1 MNDKPKMYYCVRT
14 SPHSVTKEPLHVPYV
29 VDRKTLNLS
38 QVVEYA
44 KTVGYM
50 RGQQEDLEGLVNGF
64 IDAMRDRAKAGY
76 SIDVNDWFL
85 VRGYLR
91 GTLDETQRLGANNSY
106 SVRIKTKKELKLS
119 IDDFSWT
126 CIDSE
131 TPMRI
136 TGVYGTGGQSG
147 IINPNGAIV
156 ATGVHL
162 ASTSGDSLT
171 LSWVEGNVEKT
182 AVCVQ
187 PRHVTDISIAFDWPT
202 KTEISE
208 GTEVTLT
215 YHLRRNPESAV
226 CVVTK
231 KVLVGAPSTKDIPL
245 K

>member
-106 SVRIKTKKELKLS
+106 CVRIKTKKELKFSL
-119 IDDFSWT
+119 DDFSWT
-126 CIDSE
+126 CVDSDK
-131 TPMRI
+131 PMHI
-136 TGVYGTGGQSG
+136 TGIFGAGGKSG
-147 IINPNGAIV
+147 VINPNGPIV
-156 ATGVHL
+156 ATGTNL
-162 ASTSGDSLT
+162 ACIPGDTLT
-171 LSWVEGNVEKT
+171 MSWIEGNLEKT
-182 AVCVQ
+182 IVCAQ
-187 PRHVTDISIAFDWPT
+187 PRHVTDLSIAFNWPK
-202 KTEISE
+202 KTEIPE

-215 YHLRRNPESAV
+215 YRLRRTPESAAWTIIKT
-226 CVVTK
+226 VT
-231 KVLVGAPSTKDIPL
+231 VGAPSTKDSPL